1 MIVKLIIADDI
12 TLNVDISLRSY
23 MHWRDVNSNSNK
35 NIEEVLNS
43 FIKDMDCTKVLPIG
57 RPMTTN
63 NFKYVEISGEYFYL
77 MYKLDNYILQNTYL
91 DRFIKRHADNIIFE
105 RDYNS
110 REVEVKQTNK
120 KKPTKKRV
128 ANKYTRDLSKD
139 MFTGEVTYVYENM
152 KTGDVIVSSNPDLLD
167 ELNTKKKKT
176 KKSRVASV
184 SMDAMTFS
192 FKK

>member
-63 NFKYVEISGEYFYL
+63 NFKYIEMSGEYFYL

-105 RDYNS
+105 RDYNA

-128 ANKYTRDLSKD
+128 TNKYTRELSKD
-139 MFTGEVTYVYENM
+139 MFTGEVTYIYENM
-152 KTGDVIVSSNPDLLD
+152 KTGDVIVSSNPNLLD
-167 ELNTKKKKT
+167 ELNAKKKKT